1 MLETPHVALGIAI
14 AVKSGN
20 PWVAIPLSLASHFLL
35 DRVPHWNPHFYTETL
50 KFGQP
55 KKISTYIAIADELI
69 AIALTL
75 FMAYK
80 FMPDA
85 NKSLLILICSLLSV
99 LPDQVKIPYFFCNR
113 RFGFIKKWVDFER
126 SIQVEIKPFWGIVT
140 QIVVISS
147 SLFWIFT
154 P

>member
-35 DRVPHWNPHFYTETL
+35 AKVPHWNPHFYSETQ

-55 KKISTYIAIADELI
+55 KKISTYIAIADEVI

-75 FMAYK
+75 FLAYK
-80 FMPDA
+80 FMPDV
-85 NKSLLILICSLLSV
+85 NKSFLILVCSTLSV
-99 LPDQVKIPYFFCNR
+99 LPDQIKIPYFFYNI
-113 RFGFIKKWVDFER
+113 RFGLIKKWVDFER
-126 SIQVEIKPFWGIVT
+126 KIQIEIKPFWGIVT
-140 QIVVISS
+140 QICVVVA
-147 SLFWIFT
+147 SLFWIFN
-154 P
+154 